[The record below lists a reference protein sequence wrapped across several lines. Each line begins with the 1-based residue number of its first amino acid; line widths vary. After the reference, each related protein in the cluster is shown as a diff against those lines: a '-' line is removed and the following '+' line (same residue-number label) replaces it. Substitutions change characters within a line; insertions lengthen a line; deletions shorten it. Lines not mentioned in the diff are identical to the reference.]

1 MFGNM
6 TSRRACFA
14 VAAVCIGLAV
24 RAADAGSSP
33 GIASVSIRQ
42 LVEVVDI
49 GSVSVSPDGRRV
61 AFRTERASVERN
73 TYDTVWYVQPTD
85 GSGPPRRLGE
95 GGAPLRTTG
104 GLSAREPV
112 LWSPDGR
119 WIFYRAVFAGRVEVW
134 RAAVDGSRTEPVVR
148 DPANVRQFSLSADG
162 SILTYSVG
170 ATREAV
176 RDAER
181 AEYDHGV
188 HIDRT
193 VPLGD
198 DLYRS
203 GFHEGRLATQ
213 RLVDNELE
221 RFPLLHQAPDHWKT
235 VDLATGAIHAQAVDA
250 LPAKSA
256 ATAGLSKRFG
266 RIVSMAEDYGSG
278 HIALLVHSGH
288 EGGKAGRSPPELA
301 MLRKKASRSLTKC
314 AASPCVG
321 KPITNIV
328 WRPGGAEVV
337 FTVTAPDDRQSI
349 FRWIVASGAV
359 VPVVASSGQVGG
371 GGRWEPGSCGVSPNA
386 LVCVTARADRPP
398 RLERIELDSGKRDVL
413 FDPNEALAR
422 NMAQSVPVREIHW
435 VDAHGTRFSGQFYP
449 AKPQGHKPPPLFI
462 AYYRC
467 SGFLRGGVGDEWPLA
482 PLALHGISALC
493 INAPP
498 TPSDAVKRYR
508 QGQSAVESAVAYL
521 GSLGD
526 IDPDRVGMG
535 GLSFGA
541 EVTMWNAMYSH
552 VPRAI
557 SVSTPVVS
565 PMARTLFGLWGDVYA
580 SRLKRFWQLGSPKE
594 TPERWRLLSPYYDA
608 GRIKVPVLMQMSEQE
623 YRSGLDYIVPLI
635 REHRADVYVFPNE
648 PHQKFQP
655 QHKLAVYERNLDW
668 FRFWLLGMKDSDP
681 AKSQQ
686 YARWEEMRESLPS
699 TLAKR

>member
-1 MFGNM
+1 M
-6 TSRRACFA
+6 TLRGPRIAI
-14 VAAVCIGLAV
+14 AALCLGLTV
-24 RAADAGSSP
+24 RLVGAASAP

-49 GSVSVSPDGRRV
+49 GSVSVSPDGRLV

-73 TYDTVWYVQPTD
+73 TYDTVWHVQPVD
-85 GSGPPRRLGE
+85 GSSPPRRLGE
-95 GGAPLRTTG
+95 GGAPLRNTG

-112 LWSPDGR
+112 RWSPDGR

-134 RAAVDGSRTEPVVR
+134 RAAVDGSRTEPVVQ

-162 SILTYSVG
+162 SVLTYSVG

-181 AEYDHGV
+181 AEYDRGV

-198 DLYRS
+198 DLYHS

-221 RFPLLHQAPDHWKT
+221 RFPLLHQTPDHWKA
-235 VDLATGAIHAQAVDA
+235 VDLATGAIHALAADA
-250 LPAKSA
+250 APAKSV

-266 RIVSMAEDYGSG
+266 RVVAVAEDHASG
-278 HIALLVHSGH
+278 HVALLVHADH
-288 EGGKAGRSPPELA
+288 ERGKAERSPPELA
-301 MLRKKASRSLTKC
+301 MLPARAARSWTKC
-314 AASPCVG
+314 TAPLCVG
-321 KPITNIV
+321 QPITHIV

-337 FTVTAPDDRQSI
+337 FTVTAPDNRQSI
-349 FRWIVASGAV
+349 FRWNMASGSV
-359 VPVVASSGQVGG
+359 VPVVASGGQVGG
-371 GGRWEPGSCGVSPNA
+371 GGRWEPGPCGVSTDA
-386 LVCVTARADRPP
+386 LVCVTAKADRPP
-398 RLERIELDSGKRDVL
+398 RLERIELDSGKRSVL
-413 FDPNEALAR
+413 FDPNEALAHD
-422 NMAQSVPVREIHW
+422 MAQSVPVREIHW
-435 VDAHGTRFSGQFYP
+435 VDAQGTRFSGQFYP
-449 AKPQGHKPPPLFI
+449 AKSQGHKPPPLFI

-521 GSLGD
+521 GSRGE
-526 IDPDRVGMG
+526 IDPERVGMG

-541 EVTMWNAMYSH
+541 EVAMWNAMHSRL
-552 VPRAI
+552 PRAI

-580 SRLKRFWQLGSPKE
+580 SRLKRFWQLGSPKA
-594 TPERWRLLSPYYDA
+594 TPERWRLLSPYYNLA
-608 GRIKVPVLMQMSEQE
+608 RIKAPVLMQMSEQE

-648 PHQKFQP
+648 PHQKFLP
-655 QHKLAVYERNLDW
+655 RHKLAVYQRNLDW
-668 FRFWLLGMKDSDP
+668 FRFWLLGMKDADP
-681 AKSQQ
+681 AKSEQ
-686 YARWEEMRESLPS
+686 YARWEKMRQSLPS
-699 TLAKR
+699 GLANR

>member
-1 MFGNM
+1 M
-6 TSRRACFA
+6 TLRRLCIAI
-14 VAAVCIGLAV
+14 AALCVGLTVHAV
-24 RAADAGSSP
+24 RASSVP

-42 LVEVVDI
+42 LVGVVDI
-49 GSVSVSPDGRRV
+49 GSMSVSPDGRLV

-73 TYDTVWYVQPTD
+73 TYDTVWYVQPVD
-85 GSGPPRRLGE
+85 GSLPPKRLGE
-95 GGAPLRTTG
+95 GGSPLRNTG

-112 LWSPDGR
+112 FWSPDSH

-162 SILTYSVG
+162 SVLTYSVG

-176 RDAER
+176 RNAER
-181 AEYDHGV
+181 AEYDRGV

-221 RFPLLHQAPDHWKT
+221 RFPLLHETPNHWK
-235 VDLATGAIHAQAVDA
+235 VVNLATGAIHALAADSAPV
-250 LPAKSA
+250 KSA

-266 RIVSMAEDYGSG
+266 RIVAAAEDTVSG
-278 HIALLVHSGH
+278 RIAVLVHAGH
-288 EGGKAGRSPPELA
+288 EDNKAERSPPELA
-301 MLRKKASRSLTKC
+301 ILRTKVSRTLTKC
-314 AASPCVG
+314 TASLCVG
-321 KPITNIV
+321 KPITDVV
-328 WRPGGAEVV
+328 WRPGGDEVI
-337 FTVTAPDDRQSI
+337 FTVTAPDNSQSI
-349 FRWIVASGAV
+349 FRWHVASGAV

-371 GGRWEPGSCGVSPNA
+371 GGRWEPGPCGVSPDA
-386 LVCVTARADRPP
+386 LVCVTAMADTPP
-398 RLERIELDSGKRDVL
+398 RLERIELDSGERRVL
-413 FDPNEALAR
+413 FDPNVTLAHD
-422 NMAQSVPVREIHW
+422 MAQSVPVREIHW

-449 AKPQGHKPPPLFI
+449 AQPQGHKPPPLFI

-482 PLALHGISALC
+482 PLALNGISALC

-498 TPSDAVKRYR
+498 APDDAVKRYR
-508 QGQSAVESAVAYL
+508 QAQSAVESAVAYL
-521 GSLGD
+521 GSRGE
-526 IDPDRVGMG
+526 IDSQHVGLG

-541 EVTMWNAMYSH
+541 EVAMWNAMYSR

-594 TPERWRLLSPYYDA
+594 TPQRWRRLSPYYNLA
-608 GRIKVPVLMQMSEQE
+608 RIDVPVLMQMSEQE
-623 YRSGLDYIVPLI
+623 YRSGLDYMVPMI
-635 REHRADVYVFPNE
+635 REHRAEVYVFPNE

-655 QHKLAVYERNLDW
+655 RHKLAVYERNLDW
-668 FRFWLLGMKDSDP
+668 FRFWLLGTKDADP
-681 AKSQQ
+681 AKGQQ
-686 YARWEEMRESLPS
+686 YARWEKMRQSLPD
-699 TLAKR
+699 TLANR